1 MLATGRQRLAV
12 TFIPA
17 DSTDYATAEASVTL
31 VVEGLPNLAS
41 LMPPAADANLDA
53 KEAERRAEFVETKRM
68 ELESYGA
75 INPRPGE
82 PETRTY
88 KGATYVKGVDG
99 QWHLLKK

>member
-1 MLATGRQRLAV
+1 
-12 TFIPA
+12 
-17 DSTDYATAEASVTL
+17 
-31 VVEGLPNLAS
+31 
-41 LMPPAADANLDA
+41 MPPAADANLDA